1 MANEK
6 NSTAMVPVLIA
17 VIGLVGSLGGAWITT
32 GSKFESE
39 LKDNQ
44 ASVKSLQADLDEV
57 KKQLTGKID
66 EANKQLA
73 EMRTLLESAK
83 KENVALQDRI
93 KDLNTQIEKANKT
106 VAEANEADRKLTVRT
121 EAALRAIDPNAMKKM
136 APRQ

>member
-83 KENVALQDRI
+83 KENLALQDRI
-93 KDLNTQIEKANKT
+93 KDLNTQVEKANKT

-136 APRQ
+136 SPRQ

>member
-6 NSTAMVPVLIA
+6 DSTAMVPVLIA

-93 KDLNTQIEKANKT
+93 KDLNTQVEKANKT